1 MSLGVATGQK
11 ELEEEDARPP
21 GPCLAVIPPTPDR
34 SPSSRDAHD
43 GHACGSSPRRQGR
56 AAEAG
61 GDAPSSQMQRDLSTL
76 FTVEGTRPR
85 RASDWQSRPGG
96 RAALGG
102 VGVSMVGPLLCPRGF
117 RDEALSS
124 VMGDCGVKP
133 GARGLRRVRCPGARR
148 REPRV
153 QHTIS
158 RGQLTGEETGDRQ
171 CPLSKRGQLSTCP

>member
-1 MSLGVATGQK
+1 MSLGVAIGQK

-21 GPCLAVIPPTPDR
+21 GPCLAVVPPTPSC

-43 GHACGSSPRRQGR
+43 GHACGSSPCWQGR
-56 AAEAG
+56 VAEAG

-76 FTVEGTRPR
+76 FTAEGTRPH

-96 RAALGG
+96 GAALGG
-102 VGVSMVGPLLCPRGF
+102 VGVSVVGPLLCSRGS

-133 GARGLRRVRCPGARR
+133 GAHGLRRVRCPGASRSAHQQPRPADGRGDGTDRARR
-148 REPRV
+148 PRGG
-153 QHTIS
+153 
-158 RGQLTGEETGDRQ
+158 R
-171 CPLSKRGQLSTCP
+171 